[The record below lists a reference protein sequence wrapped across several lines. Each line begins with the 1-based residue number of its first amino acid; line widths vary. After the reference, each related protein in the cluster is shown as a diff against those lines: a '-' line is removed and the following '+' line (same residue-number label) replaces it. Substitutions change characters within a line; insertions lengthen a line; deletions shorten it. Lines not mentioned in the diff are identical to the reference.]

1 MDQHYDFQDACE
13 WKPNTSE
20 MCFQTLIQGCA
31 GDRLEG
37 WMEERN
43 TKNRFCDQLRNFVK
57 VGEPQFQTLIHADG
71 K

>member
-1 MDQHYDFQDACE
+1 MDQHYDFQDARE

-20 MCFQTLIQGCA
+20 MHFQTLIQGYA

-43 TKNRFCDQLRNFVK
+43 TKNRFRDQLRNFVK
-57 VGEPQFQTLIHADG
+57 VGEPQFQTLIHADSQ
-71 K
+71 